1 MSQHHNVSEY
11 TKMATETIRSTV
23 YLEPALHQ
31 ALRLKAATTRRTMSE
46 MINDAV
52 RAALREDEEDL
63 AAFAE
68 RVGEPSLSYED
79 FLAQLKADGT
89 L

>member
-11 TKMATETIRSTV
+11 TMATETIRSTV

-89 L
+89 I

>member
-1 MSQHHNVSEY
+1 M
-11 TKMATETIRSTV
+11 TTETIRSTV
-23 YLEPALHQ
+23 YLEPELHQ
-31 ALRLKAATTRRTMSE
+31 ALRLKAAATRRTMSQ

-52 RAALREDEEDL
+52 RTALREDQVDL

-68 RVGEPSLSYED
+68 RAGEPSVSYED
-79 FLAQLKADGT
+79 FLERLRADGT

>member
-1 MSQHHNVSEY
+1 M
-11 TKMATETIRSTV
+11 TTETIRSTV
-23 YLEPALHQ
+23 YLEPELHQ
-31 ALRLKAATTRRTMSE
+31 ALRLKAAATRRTMSQ

-52 RAALREDEEDL
+52 RTALREDQVDL

-68 RVGEPSLSYED
+68 RADEPSVSYED
-79 FLAQLKADGT
+79 FLERLRADGT